1 MTTFTW
7 TVRYEA
13 LMAARRRSVWM
24 TVLPLALLTL
34 LLSASSPTVTAHS
47 DAAARTGTAA
57 VLVNTF
63 CALGIGIALADR
75 FRQVLDRRGMPE
87 LLSATPGAPLA
98 RTTGALVG
106 PLLTTLGPVAVLYL
120 LYAATVAALSG
131 SLAPLGS
138 GVVAL
143 LLAVL
148 PATAL
153 AAALGGL
160 LGVLMPVA
168 VARGVLAVVWLWA
181 CHFPPSFSPVPT
193 ATGTL
198 LSPLGGY
205 PLVAWAHAP
214 AVWASRESTGAL
226 RPDADG
232 TTALLNLAFVV
243 TAALTCHVLGHLVT
257 RIRRHGAS

>member
-1 MTTFTW
+1 MTSFSW
-7 TVRYEA
+7 ALRYEA
-13 LMAARRRSVWM
+13 LMAARRRTVWV

-34 LLSASSPTVTAHS
+34 LLSVFSPTITGHA
-47 DAAARTGTAA
+47 DAAARTGAAA

-63 CALGIGIALADR
+63 CALGIGIALTDR
-75 FRQVLDRRGMPE
+75 LRQVLDTRGLPE
-87 LLSATPGAPLA
+87 LLAATPSTLLA

-106 PLLTTLGPVAVLYL
+106 PLLTALGPVAVLLL
-120 LYAATVAALSG
+120 LYAGAVAAISG
-131 SLAPLGS
+131 TLAPLGS

-148 PATAL
+148 PA
-153 AAALGGL
+153 AAFATALGGL

-168 VARGVLAVVWLWA
+168 VARGVLVVVWLWA
-181 CHFPPSFSPVPT
+181 CHFPPPFSPVPT
-193 ATGTL
+193 ATGTV

-214 AVWASRESTGAL
+214 AVWATREGTGPL
-226 RPDADG
+226 RPEADG
-232 TTALLNLAFVV
+232 TTAFLGLALVL
-243 TAALTCHVLGHLVT
+243 TATLICHVLGHLVT